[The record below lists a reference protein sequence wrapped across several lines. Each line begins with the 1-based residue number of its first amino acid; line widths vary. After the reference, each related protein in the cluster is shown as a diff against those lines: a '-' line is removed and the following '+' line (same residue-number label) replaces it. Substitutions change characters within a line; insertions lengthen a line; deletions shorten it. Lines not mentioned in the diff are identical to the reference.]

1 LEIAIEW
8 YTKEFAQRTGV
19 KFILDLNSGKSIT
32 PDASLVIFRIMQES
46 LTNIARHSRATKVR
60 IKLLKDVDYIIFMVS
75 DNGIGITESEI
86 NSRKSFGILSMKE
99 RAASLGGT
107 FRIYRN
113 SKPETVVELIF
124 PLNFIE
130 PDENSDL

>member
-1 LEIAIEW
+1 
-8 YTKEFAQRTGV
+8 
-19 KFILDLNSGKSIT
+19 
-32 PDASLVIFRIMQES
+32 
-46 LTNIARHSRATKVR
+46 
-60 IKLLKDVDYIIFMVS
+60 MVS

-107 FRIYRN
+107 FKIYRN